1 MADFSQ
7 QRESMVRRQLA
18 ARGLRD
24 PNVLA
29 AMGRV
34 PRERFIDADM
44 QAFAYND
51 GPLPIEAGQTI
62 SQPYI
67 VARMVELARIVPGD
81 RVLEIG
87 AGSGYAAAVMAAIAA
102 RVFTIDRIDRLAALA
117 RGRFE
122 SLGYDNIEVRT
133 GDGTQGWPDAA
144 PFDAIVASAGG
155 PGVPDVL
162 KAQLAI
168 GGRLVMPVGESLHYQ
183 QLVRV
188 TRMDAHRFETEAMDH
203 VAFVPLIGAYG
214 WGEEDAY

>member
-24 PNVLA
+24 PYVLA

-67 VARMVELARIVPGD
+67 VARMV
-81 RVLEIG
+81 
-87 AGSGYAAAVMAAIAA
+87 
-102 RVFTIDRIDRLAALA
+102 
-117 RGRFE
+117 
-122 SLGYDNIEVRT
+122 
-133 GDGTQGWPDAA
+133 
-144 PFDAIVASAGG
+144 
-155 PGVPDVL
+155 
-162 KAQLAI
+162 
-168 GGRLVMPVGESLHYQ
+168 
-183 QLVRV
+183 
-188 TRMDAHRFETEAMDH
+188 
-203 VAFVPLIGAYG
+203 
-214 WGEEDAY
+214 

>member
-7 QRESMVRRQLA
+7 QRDAMVRHQLA
-18 ARGLRD
+18 ARGLHD
-24 PNVLA
+24 PRVLD

-34 PRERFIDADM
+34 PREPFVGASM
-44 QAFAYND
+44 QAFAYDD
-51 GPLPIEAGQTI
+51 GPLPIDAGQTI

-67 VARMVELARIVPGD
+67 VARMVELARIAPGD

-102 RVFTIDRIDRLAALA
+102 RVFTIDRIERLAALA

-122 SLGYDNIEVRT
+122 SLGYDNIDVRT
-133 GDGTQGWPDAA
+133 GDGTQGWPEAA

-162 KAQLAI
+162 KGQLAI
-168 GGRLVMPVGESLHYQ
+168 GGRLVMPVGASLHAQ

-188 TRMDAHRFETEAMDH
+188 TRVEAARFETEAKDH
-203 VAFVPLIGAYG
+203 VAFVPLIGVFG
-214 WGEEDAY
+214 WGDEAAY